1 MRSTTPT
8 YSWCAF
14 QVVCAYLVRYDKPK
28 GPARHG
34 LYWSVRRVTSTCLR
48 CASSHHRTNH
58 TVTTD
63 YKVVYLDDDNDYR
76 VDTLQDKTL
85 PTVGAW
91 KSVTEVEPNEEVEGG
106 HVGDTFK
113 AQLKMEYYV

>member
-1 MRSTTPT
+1 MPPAIIELITQSPQ
-8 YSWCAF
+8 
-14 QVVCAYLVRYDKPK
+14 QV
-28 GPARHG
+28 
-34 LYWSVRRVTSTCLR
+34 
-48 CASSHHRTNH
+48 
-58 TVTTD
+58 D

-106 HVGDTFK
+106 HVGGHLRSSIENGILCVIIVIK
-113 AQLKMEYYV
+113 